1 MRTAPFSDGTPLV
14 TQWPIPPGHFFDY
27 EVRAEV
33 GDAGTYFYHSH
44 SGFQAVTA
52 HGHLIVREAEGHPY
66 QYNNEIAIL
75 VTDWY
80 TQTDSE
86 IESALTSENFTWPR
100 EPEAL
105 ILNGRSGTQ
114 SLGNASHDSCK
125 PSVITVMPGTT
136 YRVRFASAAA
146 LAHIILDIEGHTDL
160 TVIEADGRYTK
171 PAKTDRIQLGSG
183 QRFSVLITTK
193 SPSDLGADDRG
204 GEYWINFRTPDGPGG
219 SYLSGRALLKYST
232 GNPTQLYGKPFCEE
246 YGRPPSRKH
255 GRPFNR
261 KYGKPFYRK
270 RAYSGAHNRHG
281 KLPTAPPHAQ
291 LPGKPDVSVNNLWT
305 TWLEYTL
312 EPLDTRLCFPT
323 LDEVTRT
330 LIINVTMD
338 NEDGGLLKF
347 KMNDLAWDE
356 VSFGQRPGAIPYLID
371 AYVNQRSPDYDAAM
385 ANYGWDPRSLG
396 FPVRVGE
403 VIDIVWQQTN
413 IDPGRSYDYHPMHAH
428 GERYWDLGSGTGEYD
443 PVANEQRFA
452 NYTPTLRDT
461 TMLYSYNGEN
471 NETTSAWRAW
481 RHRVTE
487 ENIGA
492 WLMHCHLLHHMI
504 MGMQTVW
511 VFGDATEILRNLP
524 HPYIAG
530 YLEFGGS
537 AYGNSSYDPFVLS
550 YFD

>member
-27 EVRAEV
+27 EIRPDV

-66 QYNNEIAIL
+66 QYDNEIAIL

-86 IESALTSENFTWPR
+86 IESGLTSEHFTWPE

-105 ILNGRSGTQ
+105 ILNGRSGTG
-114 SLGNASHDSCK
+114 SLSNASHDSCK
-125 PSVITVMPGTT
+125 PSVITVIPGTT
-136 YRVRFASAAA
+136 YRVRFASPAA
-146 LAHIILDIEGHTDL
+146 LAHIILDIEDHTDL

-171 PAKTDRIQLGSG
+171 PAKTDHIQLGSG
-183 QRFSVLITTK
+183 QRFSVLLTTK
-193 SPSDLGADDRG
+193 SPRELGADGKG
-204 GEYWINFRTPDGPGG
+204 GEYWINYRTPDGPSGN
-219 SYLSGRALLKYST
+219 YLSGRALLKYCA
-232 GNPTQLYGKPFCEE
+232 GNSTQLYGKPFYNE
-246 YGRPPSRKH
+246 YAGPSYWKHGKPFYKKHGKPFYRKY

-261 KYGKPFYRK
+261 K
-270 RAYSGAHNRHG
+270 RAYPGAHDRHR
-281 KLPTAPPHAQ
+281 KHPTAPPHAQ
-291 LPGKPDVSVNNLWT
+291 LPGKPAVSVNNLWT

-312 EPLDTRLCFPT
+312 EPLDTMLSFPT
-323 LDEVTRT
+323 LDEVTRI
-330 LIINVTMD
+330 LHINVTLD

-356 VSFGQRPGAIPYLID
+356 ASFGQRPGAIPYLID

-385 ANYGWDPRSLG
+385 DNYGWDPRSLG

-413 IDPGRSYDYHPMHAH
+413 IDPQRSYEYHPMHAH
-428 GERYWDLGSGTGEYD
+428 GERYWDLGAGTGEYD

-452 NYTPTLRDT
+452 DYTPALRDT
-461 TMLYSYNGEN
+461 TMLYSYNGDGHEN
-471 NETTSAWRAW
+471 TSAWRAW
-481 RHRVTE
+481 RYRVTE
-487 ENIGA
+487 DNIGA

-504 MGMQTVW
+504 MG
-511 VFGDATEILRNLP
+511 EPYLKSLPLRILLLP
-524 HPYIAG
+524 
-530 YLEFGGS
+530 
-537 AYGNSSYDPFVLS
+537 
-550 YFD
+550 